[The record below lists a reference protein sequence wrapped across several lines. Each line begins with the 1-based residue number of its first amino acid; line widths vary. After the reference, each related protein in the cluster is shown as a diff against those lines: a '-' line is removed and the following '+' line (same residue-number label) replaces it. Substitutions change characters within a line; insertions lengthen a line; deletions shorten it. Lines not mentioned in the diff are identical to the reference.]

1 MSKAL
6 KVIGKILLGLVL
18 FVIVL
23 LYALRIVDGV
33 LFGPFYSKS
42 EAAFF
47 APAINDGFVHQGFD
61 YDEENNTFLV
71 AGYMTDKSASRVYI
85 LDEKGNVERYVSLK
99 KANGKPY
106 TGHTGGVEH
115 YGDYMYITGSK
126 GLDVFSYAEVKNGA
140 SEVTLLG
147 TVLTYNDPAHC
158 YISNGHILVGSFHDC
173 GAYLSESY
181 EQIDL
186 PDGSGKNNSTA
197 IVFALNE
204 SFTDTWSVDPTPK
217 AVVSTGNNVQGM
229 CVTADG
235 RVVLSTSFGATPSKL
250 LVYDTTHL
258 PTVENYNFAGTFNNQ
273 TFSFNVKLLYLE
285 NSSLIQTITAPAMSE
300 ELVYR
305 NGKMY
310 IMCESASNKY
320 LFGKFTNGIFIH
332 AYKIG

>member
-1 MSKAL
+1 M
-6 KVIGKILLGLVL
+6 
-18 FVIVL
+18 
-23 LYALRIVDGV
+23 
-33 LFGPFYSKS
+33 
-42 EAAFF
+42 
-47 APAINDGFVHQGFD
+47 
-61 YDEENNTFLV
+61 
-71 AGYMTDKSASRVYI
+71 
-85 LDEKGNVERYVSLK
+85 
-99 KANGKPY
+99 
-106 TGHTGGVEH
+106 
-115 YGDYMYITGSK
+115 
-126 GLDVFSYAEVKNGA
+126 
-140 SEVTLLG
+140 
-147 TVLTYNDPAHC
+147 
-158 YISNGHILVGSFHDC
+158 
-173 GAYLSESY
+173 
-181 EQIDL
+181 
-186 PDGSGKNNSTA
+186 
-197 IVFALNE
+197 FALNE